1 MSAAA
6 GHAQGVWLSVVVP
19 ALNEAH
25 AIIRT
30 VQHARAPG
38 VEIVVVD
45 GGSADDTVALAGSH
59 ADLVLPG
66 ARGRAAQMNL
76 GARGARGD
84 VILFLHADTLLPRG
98 YASAVRCA
106 LADPRAVAG
115 RFDVRLDAAGPGYAL
130 IGRLISF
137 RSRLT
142 GVATGD
148 QAIFVRRAVFERIGG
163 FPSLPLMEDIAF
175 SRTLKRYGRIV
186 PLRATVLTSA
196 RRWQRHGIVRTVVL
210 MWFLRSAYSLGVSP
224 AWLCRWYVDHAEMRR
239 SGDGVPRDGAAAA

>member
-1 MSAAA
+1 MSRTA
-6 GHAQGVWLSVVVP
+6 GRPPGVWLSVVVP
-19 ALNEAH
+19 ALNEAE
-25 AIIRT
+25 AISRT
-30 VQHARAPG
+30 VQQARTPG

-45 GGSADDTVALAGSH
+45 GGSADETMARAGAH
-59 ADLVLPG
+59 ADLVLGG

-76 GARGARGD
+76 GARAAQGE
-84 VILFLHADTLLPRG
+84 VLLFLHADTLLPRG
-98 YASAVRCA
+98 YARAVRCA

-115 RFDVRLDAAGPGYAL
+115 RFDVRLDAQGPSYAL

-137 RSRLT
+137 RSRLS

-148 QAIFVRRAVFERIGG
+148 QAIFVRRTVFERIGG

-175 SRTLKRYGRIV
+175 SRMLKRHGRIV

-210 MWFLRSAYSLGVSP
+210 MWCLRSAYHLGVPP
-224 AWLCRWYVDHAEMRR
+224 AWLRRWYVDHAATPQP
-239 SGDGVPRDGAAAA
+239 DDAVPRDGAGA